1 MKKRLPKVD
10 SIAISGRLEKDRRR
24 GLLLISLLLCCLLS
38 LMVIKT
44 QGQNN
49 PTAPQPTA
57 YQQTNASKEYLGPSG
72 DSIRPYRPAGVD
84 PFRKKIV
91 PKKAPPK
98 PGSDKAAK
106 LLGFAPLEERRAKY
120 RQLVEEYAEKGMSE
134 PSPVMQYLVSELDVM
149 GIFRDEQGYG
159 AFVRAIPTG
168 TTFFVRRG
176 TRCFNGEVLR
186 IESDASDS
194 GSKVTFRQETY
205 EITADGKQK
214 KNETFVAKAV
224 GTTTAAR

>member
-1 MKKRLPKVD
+1 MKKRLPKAQTVA
-10 SIAISGRLEKDRRR
+10 IAMRMEKERRR
-24 GLLLISLLLCCLLS
+24 GLLLVSLLLCCLLS
-38 LMVIKT
+38 MLVIKT
-44 QGQNN
+44 KGQER
-49 PTAPQPTA
+49 AAQSTA

-84 PFRKKIV
+84 PFRKIIK
-91 PKKAPPK
+91 PKQAKPK

-120 RQLVEEYAEKGMSE
+120 RQLVEEYAEKGMLE

-176 TRCFNGEVLR
+176 THCFNGEVLR
-186 IESDASDS
+186 IESDASDT

-205 EITADGKQK
+205 EVTADGKQK
-214 KNETFVAKAV
+214 KNETFIAKSV
-224 GTTTAAR
+224 GTTAMAK